1 MSTSLQQQVT
11 DLYDRLAA
19 LNSQFIKLC
28 LNSRIITIED
38 DLRDS
43 LDTTISSLETAQE
56 QIKTIQNDL
65 ADIIVELRSL

>member
-38 DLRDS
+38 DLRGS
-43 LDTTISSLETAQE
+43 LNTMISSLEAAQE

>member
-28 LNSRIITIED
+28 LNSRVITIED
-38 DLRDS
+38 DLRDD
-43 LDTTISSLETAQE
+43 LNTTISSLEAAQE

-65 ADIIVELRSL
+65 ADIIVDLRSL